1 MTSIDQSALAESFSQ
16 KIQIDELEKFGVDI
30 GKNLGSLLEKWK
42 TDEQKSKKSI
52 LRRISTKTKM
62 FKIGRKKTLTE
73 EDLEEMRERV
83 EKVRFI
89 IS

>member
-1 MTSIDQSALAESFSQ
+1 MTSFDHQAGTENFAQ

-42 TDEQKSKKSI
+42 TDDSKSKKSI

-62 FKIGRKKTLTE
+62 FKLGRKKTLTD

-83 EKVRFI
+83 EKVRNVF
-89 IS
+89 

>member
-1 MTSIDQSALAESFSQ
+1 MTSFDQAGTENFTQ

-30 GKNLGSLLEKWK
+30 GKNLGNLLEKWK
-42 TDEQKSKKSI
+42 TDESKSKKNI

-62 FKIGRKKTLTE
+62 FKRGRKKTLTD

-83 EKVRFI
+83 EKV
-89 IS
+89 

>member
-1 MTSIDQSALAESFSQ
+1 MSNIDQAAMAESFSQ

-42 TDEQKSKKSI
+42 TEEQKSKKSI
-52 LRRISTKTKM
+52 LRRISTKTKL
-62 FKIGRKKTLTE
+62 FKFGRKKTLTE

-83 EKVRFI
+83 EKVRFDI
-89 IS
+89 T